1 METHGA
7 RGFHCPRTF
16 YVVGWA
22 LLVAMA
28 LSWCLYPGRSEAAGQ
43 PPFTSAPAIA
53 GAVQVGQT
61 LTESHANWS
70 FGPLWFAYQWQDCD
84 AGGQRCN
91 PITGASAQTYVLG
104 PSDLGHTLRVEET
117 AVGWSGR
124 GQATSAATTAVSTPS
139 VSIPAPPVGRVSST
153 TTMMTL
159 QTSAVTNQT
168 VTLIATVTS
177 SSAASRPSG
186 TLAFESH
193 GAAIP
198 GCQSEPIQ
206 PTGQSVTVSC
216 RTSFSAS
223 VAQLTA
229 VFTPTTGSVVGG
241 SVSAPDALTVGPS
254 PTTTAVD
261 ISRRTVRAH
270 AGATDAVTTYT
281 ATVQPGYVGP
291 AQPSRSV
298 TFLDNGQPVPA
309 CAGLPL
315 AWNAAA
321 AVTTATCNVS
331 YTRPGQHLIT
341 ATYSG
346 DASFSSST
354 SSPADLV
361 DAVAGRIHPVLSW
374 SFYYAPRY
382 TRVLV
387 LSVNHL
393 PRGARVLVTCAG
405 RGCPLASRAVSVH
418 HSSRAA
424 GGADLAQLFGR
435 HRVKPGTVISVTVER
450 PGYIGKR
457 YSFKVRAA
465 HAPRVRITC
474 QAPGMAPGVGC

>member
-1 METHGA
+1 M
-7 RGFHCPRTF
+7 
-16 YVVGWA
+16 
-22 LLVAMA
+22 
-28 LSWCLYPGRSEAAGQ
+28 
-43 PPFTSAPAIA
+43 
-53 GAVQVGQT
+53 
-61 LTESHANWS
+61 
-70 FGPLWFAYQWQDCD
+70 
-84 AGGQRCN
+84 
-91 PITGASAQTYVLG
+91 
-104 PSDLGHTLRVEET
+104 
-117 AVGWSGR
+117 
-124 GQATSAATTAVSTPS
+124 
-139 VSIPAPPVGRVSST
+139 
-153 TTMMTL
+153 
-159 QTSAVTNQT
+159 TNQT

-177 SSAASRPSG
+177 SSAVSPPSG

-198 GCQSEPIQ
+198 GCQSGPIE

-216 RTSFSAS
+216 QTSFSAS

-261 ISRRTVRAH
+261 IPRRTVRAH

-315 AWNAAA
+315 AWNAKA

-361 DAVAGRIHPVLSW
+361 DASRTG
-374 SFYYAPRY
+374 F
-382 TRVLV
+382 TR
-387 LSVNHL
+387 S
-393 PRGARVLVTCAG
+393 
-405 RGCPLASRAVSVH
+405 
-418 HSSRAA
+418 
-424 GGADLAQLFGR
+424 
-435 HRVKPGTVISVTVER
+435 
-450 PGYIGKR
+450 
-457 YSFKVRAA
+457 
-465 HAPRVRITC
+465 
-474 QAPGMAPGVGC
+474 

>member
-1 METHGA
+1 MRRVPGVQ
-7 RGFHCPRTF
+7 CPETF
-16 YVVGWA
+16 YVVGCA
-22 LLVAMA
+22 LLLATA
-28 LSWCLYPGRSEAAGQ
+28 LSWCLYPGRSEAAAQ
-43 PPFTSAPAIA
+43 PSFTSAPAIA
-53 GAVQVGQT
+53 GNVQVGQT
-61 LTESHANWS
+61 LTESHANWT
-70 FGPLWFAYQWQDCD
+70 FGPIWFAYQWQDCD
-84 AGGQRCN
+84 AGGQHCN
-91 PITGASAQTYVLG
+91 PITGASAQTYVLE

-139 VSIPAPPVGRVSST
+139 VTTSPPPVGRVSST
-153 TTMMTL
+153 TTMMTVES
-159 QTSAVTNQT
+159 SAVTNQT

-177 SSAASRPSG
+177 SSAATRPSG
-186 TLAFESH
+186 ALAFDNH

-216 RTSFSAS
+216 RTSFAAA

-241 SVSAPDALTVGPS
+241 SVSAQDAFTVGPS

-261 ISRRTVRAH
+261 VSRRIVRAH
-270 AGATDAVTTYT
+270 AGKAQAVTTYT
-281 ATVQPGYVGP
+281 ATVQPGFVGP
-291 AQPSRSV
+291 VEPSQSV

-315 AWNAAA
+315 AWNATVSAA
-321 AVTTATCNVS
+321 TETCDVT

-346 DASFSSST
+346 DPGFASST

-361 DAVAGRIHPVLSW
+361 DAVSGRIHPVLSW
-374 SFYYAPRY
+374 SFYYAPRF

-387 LSVNHL
+387 LMVNHL
-393 PRGARVLVTCAG
+393 PRGARVYVTCAG
-405 RGCPLASRAVSVH
+405 RGCPLASRAVSIH
-418 HSSRAA
+418 HAARAA
-424 GGADLAQLFGR
+424 GGADLARLFGR
-435 HRVKPGTVISVTVER
+435 HRIKPGTVISVTVQR

-474 QAPGMAPGVGC
+474 QAPGLAPGVGC